1 MFNPNSVPMFNPNS
15 VPMFLFG
22 QHVFICCFGSSTAT
36 VNKLLEAYLIV
47 EFSVYLAGEIY
58 EGRKEKSEQD
68 QKEIIA

>member
-1 MFNPNSVPMFNPNS
+1 ML
-15 VPMFLFG
+15 LFG

-47 EFSVYLAGEIY
+47 EFSVYLAREIY